1 MPCAC
6 NIVAHD
12 ECVPE
17 LAGVLGVDC
26 DAQKWTVQ
34 GADDWEL
41 VFPACSEEQEA
52 ELAADGDCVVCGDLL
67 LHVENSNNNKK
78 SEMMQVVH
86 SSGQLEADSNPVELI
101 YSYMTYSQ

>member
-52 ELAADGDCVVCGDLL
+52 ELAADGDCVVCMSGADCRKDISWMFIDF
-67 LHVENSNNNKK
+67 VRVAFVGRD
-78 SEMMQVVH
+78 VVVFVF
-86 SSGQLEADSNPVELI
+86 A
-101 YSYMTYSQ
+101 

>member
-1 MPCAC
+1 M
-6 NIVAHD
+6 
-12 ECVPE
+12 
-17 LAGVLGVDC
+17 
-26 DAQKWTVQ
+26 
-34 GADDWEL
+34 

-78 SEMMQVVH
+78 SEMMQVMH

>member
-1 MPCAC
+1 MCEVCGVGGDVFCCFAC

-34 GADDWEL
+34 GANDWEL
-41 VFPACSEEQEA
+41 VCPACCEEHEA
-52 ELAADGDCVVCGDLL
+52 ELAADSDGVVW
-67 LHVENSNNNKK
+67 
-78 SEMMQVVH
+78 
-86 SSGQLEADSNPVELI
+86 
-101 YSYMTYSQ
+101 